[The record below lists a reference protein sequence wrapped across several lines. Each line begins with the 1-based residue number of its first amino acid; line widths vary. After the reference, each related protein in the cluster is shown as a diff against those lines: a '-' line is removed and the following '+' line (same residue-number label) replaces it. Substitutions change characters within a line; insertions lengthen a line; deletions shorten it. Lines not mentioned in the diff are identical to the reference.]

1 MAIIGR
7 IRKRGGLAVTIV
19 AIAILAFVFS
29 DLLTRNNTGGMP
41 DKVASIDGMDIGINE
56 YNTRSEQ
63 TEQQVKAQ
71 APDGKMSNEQ
81 SFQAK
86 LMAYQ
91 QLASEKLLSR
101 ECDLLGVSVGEEELN
116 DMFLGTFISNIARQQ
131 FTDPKTGQYST
142 QTVRQIMSNYDR
154 C

>member
-63 TEQQVKAQ
+63 T
-71 APDGKMSNEQ
+71 
-81 SFQAK
+81 
-86 LMAYQ
+86 
-91 QLASEKLLSR
+91 
-101 ECDLLGVSVGEEELN
+101 
-116 DMFLGTFISNIARQQ
+116 
-131 FTDPKTGQYST
+131 
-142 QTVRQIMSNYDR
+142 
-154 C
+154 